1 MVEIPET
8 MLAELRALLD
18 KKNGFKASKA
28 AKKAG
33 KSTLSDE
40 QKAVNAKANEVA
52 AEAAFAKAGYKN
64 NKARETIRTFGGWTQ
79 VGRKVKKGQSGLKI
93 KKGGYALFHLDQTE
107 SLVSET
113 KH

>member
-1 MVEIPET
+1 M
-8 MLAELRALLD
+8 AEVSQELMELL
-18 KKNGFKASKA
+18 KA
-28 AKKAG
+28 ALAKKGAKVKTAKPAG

-40 QKAVNAKANEVA
+40 QKAVNAKANEA
-52 AEAAFAKAGYKN
+52 LAEAAFAKAGYKN